1 MNIDRTE
8 YFISS
13 SIVAA
18 IGFACGA
25 VCMPGTKNKIIDR
38 PVDHYVDH
46 YYVCTV
52 VEKVETN
59 LVTKSM
65 VEWPCKPTGTTPL
78 PTLPAACC
86 RINREKQ
93 QQKDNQ

>member
-38 PVDHYVDH
+38 PVDHY
-46 YYVCTV
+46 YVCTV

-65 VEWPCKPTGTTPL
+65 VEWPCKPTGTTPPEKPSISKQSVL
-78 PTLPAACC
+78 P
-86 RINREKQ
+86 
-93 QQKDNQ
+93 